1 MVRGLGVG
9 AMVRGSGGPAA
20 VHEANCSHE
29 EPEFVSGGFGPAE
42 GSDSECM
49 SRVGGATVLPAG
61 PGGLEVL
68 ERWQT
73 AANHPLSRE
82 TDPLQSALVL
92 GRGVWSRW

>member
-1 MVRGLGVG
+1 MRGLGVG

-20 VHEANCSHE
+20 VHEANCSRE

-61 PGGLEVL
+61 PGPWRPAGPGAV
-68 ERWQT
+68 
-73 AANHPLSRE
+73 ADSS
-82 TDPLQSALVL
+82 QSPSQQ
-92 GRGVWSRW
+92 RD